1 MYFLVSKKPLLSY
14 ICQINLIF
22 DIVKERIF
30 YDRALMENKVYNK
43 DGKQIDL
50 KSHLAGKT
58 VGIYFSAHWF
68 VQLCCRI
75 IAHHSAL
82 SAPSQK
88 YLGSHSSN

>member
-1 MYFLVSKKPLLSY
+1 MHSLYYLPKFKIMYFLVSKKPLLSY

-68 VQLCCRI
+68 VQLFFLL
-75 IAHHSAL
+75 L
-82 SAPSQK
+82 SC
-88 YLGSHSSN
+88 